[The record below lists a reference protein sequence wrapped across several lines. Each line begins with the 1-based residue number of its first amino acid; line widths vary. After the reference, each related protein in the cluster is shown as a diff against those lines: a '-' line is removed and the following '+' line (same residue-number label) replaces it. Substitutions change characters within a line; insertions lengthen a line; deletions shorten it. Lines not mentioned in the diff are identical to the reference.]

1 LTYFYEKIKMENE
14 VTKERMVAAIKAAA
28 IKQGKHPL
36 QVIREMKLKIERDKQ
51 KRDNEIP

>member
-1 LTYFYEKIKMENE
+1 MTYFYEKIKMENQ

>member
-1 LTYFYEKIKMENE
+1 
-14 VTKERMVAAIKAAA
+14 MVAAIKAAA
-28 IKQGKHPL
+28 IKEGKLPL

>member
-1 LTYFYEKIKMENE
+1 MKNT
-14 VTKERMVAAIKAAA
+14 VTKDRMIAAIKAAA

-51 KRDNEIP
+51 NRDHEIP